1 MTHSKMHKLL
11 QKFVSV
17 GMLGFLA
24 SSLTSCATRT
34 VVLDPRVDVV
44 RLGPDVVG
52 RVYVFSD
59 GKWTLTKPIK
69 LPEGWYAGP
78 GPSQ

>member
-1 MTHSKMHKLL
+1 MHKLL
-11 QKFVSV
+11 QKFAIV
-17 GMLGFLA
+17 GMLGF
-24 SSLTSCATRT
+24 LTSCATRT

-44 RLGPDVVG
+44 RIGPNVVG

-59 GKWTLTKPIK
+59 GKWILSKPMK

-78 GPSQ
+78 GPTQ

>member
-1 MTHSKMHKLL
+1 MHKLL
-11 QKFVSV
+11 QKSAIV
-17 GMLGFLA
+17 GMLGF
-24 SSLTSCATRT
+24 LTSCATRT

-44 RLGPDVVG
+44 RIGPNVVG

-59 GKWTLTKPIK
+59 GKWILSKPMK

-78 GPSQ
+78 GPTQ